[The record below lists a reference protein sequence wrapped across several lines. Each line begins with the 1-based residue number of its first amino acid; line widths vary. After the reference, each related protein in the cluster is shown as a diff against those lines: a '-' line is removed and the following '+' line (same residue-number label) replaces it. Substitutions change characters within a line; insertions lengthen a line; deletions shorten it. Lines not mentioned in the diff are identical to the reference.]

1 MGLIISSVSVLL
13 IAIVSL
19 IIAIVG
25 DHKKGKNQQA

>member
-19 IIAIVG
+19 IVAIVG
-25 DHKKGKNQQA
+25 DRRKKKNQHA